1 MKQTAY
7 SVQVIEAEEGKS
19 LTQAAEVSLQERV
32 FSKKLYLAVND
43 TPDNWKEITD
53 EEAAA
58 LKAQAAAA
66 AEAKAQAEEESS
78 DSVESST
85 TEQDG

>member
-7 SVQVIEAEEGKS
+7 SVKVIEAEESKI

-58 LKAQAAAA
+58 LKAEEAAA